1 MASIQDD
8 RGYNQ
13 GFKPSKTME
22 IRTKRRSCYL
32 MSKMDL
38 SKHNDILE
46 IGCGLGDIS
55 YYIAGNSNS
64 NVLGTDICEPF
75 IKEAREKYIHPN
87 LQYDV
92 LDFSKPEKLHGRKFD
107 YIIGNGILHHLYNT
121 LDNALLDLKSLLK
134 DGGKIIFI
142 EPNLVNP
149 YCYLIFNTTTSLRR
163 WAKLEP
169 DEMAFT
175 KCLLKKK
182 LSKAGYKNIELS
194 NIDFLLPV
202 TPEYLVK
209 PTIVLGNIVE
219 KIPVLK
225 LMAQS
230 IFLCAEK

>member
-1 MASIQDD
+1 M
-8 RGYNQ
+8 
-13 GFKPSKTME
+13 
-22 IRTKRRSCYL
+22 
-32 MSKMDL
+32 
-38 SKHNDILE
+38 
-46 IGCGLGDIS
+46 
-55 YYIAGNSNS
+55 
-64 NVLGTDICEPF
+64 
-75 IKEAREKYIHPN
+75 
-87 LQYDV
+87 
-92 LDFSKPEKLHGRKFD
+92 HGRKFD

-149 YCYLIFNTTTSLRR
+149 YCYLIFNTTISLRR